1 MHFAILYMHA
11 NTDTRTH
18 THVPNRL
25 CVYRVSTGTW
35 AQQGRWEV
43 NKVSQGIVLVKFPQ
57 CLMSDMCVPRLRVW
71 AGSVSSR
78 LSWHCLQWKELYFIS
93 IMKKKEVERWGN
105 MLMLLCEGTLT
116 SAHTAKQ
123 LGELNY
129 SVRSE
134 SKRMGQEKGGCVRRT
149 HTNTKNR
156 WRGRGSD
163 REAVSMGP
171 HIQICKQV

>member
-1 MHFAILYMHA
+1 
-11 NTDTRTH
+11 
-18 THVPNRL
+18 
-25 CVYRVSTGTW
+25 
-35 AQQGRWEV
+35 
-43 NKVSQGIVLVKFPQ
+43 
-57 CLMSDMCVPRLRVW
+57 
-71 AGSVSSR
+71 
-78 LSWHCLQWKELYFIS
+78 
-93 IMKKKEVERWGN
+93 

-156 WRGRGSD
+156 
-163 REAVSMGP
+163 
-171 HIQICKQV
+171 